1 MSVVQSKKPDL
12 EEDLKHLKDFQR
24 RSVDAVFQRLY
35 LDPAPARRFLI
46 ADEVGLGKTLI
57 ARGVITRAVAHLW
70 DNVRQIDVIYLC
82 SNNDIARQN
91 VSRLTP
97 RGIESVADAT
107 RITLLPITQNR
118 KEVGKVNVIALTPGT
133 SLDLKGSLGTK
144 RERALLMHMLLP
156 HWGLDFT
163 GACRVFCGY
172 ASLQRFRSTVHNFAS
187 EESVDVELSKRFLEA
202 IDSHCRADQANRQ
215 KTIRQ
220 RLNEV
225 ITVFNNNTRVS
236 KETLEERAQ
245 LIGELRQ
252 ILAKSCIRALQPDLI
267 ILDEFQ
273 RFKDLLTG
281 DGPSGEMARQL
292 FEYEDESTKARVL
305 LLSATPYKMYTVA
318 DEAGG
323 EDHYADFVRTV
334 RFLLADDPAAA
345 DGLENHLK
353 NYRRE
358 LFRLAQTGADGL
370 ETARSGIETFLRKI
384 MVRTER
390 MAITADR
397 SGMLVEKPQRGVQ
410 VSAAD
415 ARTYVDVQRI
425 TQALEHKD
433 PVEYWKAAPW
443 LVNFMVDQ
451 YELGRKI
458 TSVIDEGNQ
467 TKDFV
472 SAIEKGRNALL
483 PWSDVAS
490 FRKLD
495 PAHGKLSWLIA
506 QSLDRGLWKALWLPP
521 SLPYYSLAKPFDEIA
536 RSSPTKSLLFSA
548 WRVVPRVV
556 AASLSHEAERRM
568 YEKLEG
574 EGADLSGAPDRHG
587 DRLSISR
594 KDGRTAGLSVLSIL
608 YPSVWLARECHPR
621 KLSLRFFASH
631 GRLPTVEELIKE
643 TENHI
648 KPLLDQLTLNTER
661 STPDESWYWAAPM
674 LFDLSDSR
682 EETAQWLNREL
693 ALLWS
698 TKERQS
704 AKQVDEDEET
714 AASVSLVGTDKEHS
728 AMDELI
734 NRVRQLKIGEIPTG
748 APPKDLLRMIALMAI
763 AGPATVALRSF
774 ALATGASS
782 ISSVTARD
790 CAARVGASFRTLFN
804 QPDSTAIVKA
814 VCVEAGKDDDY
825 WKQCLEY
832 GAAGGLQAVLDE
844 YAHLLVDEAGVFGK
858 SADRIIGEI
867 SQYIVT
873 VASLKR
879 ARVGVQDIYV
889 KRGVVRR
896 KSETIRSRLA
906 MRLGE
911 VR

>member
-345 DGLENHLK
+345 D
-353 NYRRE
+353 
-358 LFRLAQTGADGL
+358 
-370 ETARSGIETFLRKI
+370 
-384 MVRTER
+384 
-390 MAITADR
+390 
-397 SGMLVEKPQRGVQ
+397 EK
-410 VSAAD
+410 
-415 ARTYVDVQRI
+415 T
-425 TQALEHKD
+425 T
-433 PVEYWKAAPW
+433 
-443 LVNFMVDQ
+443 
-451 YELGRKI
+451 
-458 TSVIDEGNQ
+458 
-467 TKDFV
+467 
-472 SAIEKGRNALL
+472 
-483 PWSDVAS
+483 
-490 FRKLD
+490 
-495 PAHGKLSWLIA
+495 
-506 QSLDRGLWKALWLPP
+506 
-521 SLPYYSLAKPFDEIA
+521 
-536 RSSPTKSLLFSA
+536 
-548 WRVVPRVV
+548 
-556 AASLSHEAERRM
+556 
-568 YEKLEG
+568 
-574 EGADLSGAPDRHG
+574 
-587 DRLSISR
+587 
-594 KDGRTAGLSVLSIL
+594 
-608 YPSVWLARECHPR
+608 
-621 KLSLRFFASH
+621 
-631 GRLPTVEELIKE
+631 
-643 TENHI
+643 
-648 KPLLDQLTLNTER
+648 
-661 STPDESWYWAAPM
+661 
-674 LFDLSDSR
+674 
-682 EETAQWLNREL
+682 
-693 ALLWS
+693 
-698 TKERQS
+698 
-704 AKQVDEDEET
+704 
-714 AASVSLVGTDKEHS
+714 
-728 AMDELI
+728 
-734 NRVRQLKIGEIPTG
+734 
-748 APPKDLLRMIALMAI
+748 
-763 AGPATVALRSF
+763 
-774 ALATGASS
+774 
-782 ISSVTARD
+782 
-790 CAARVGASFRTLFN
+790 
-804 QPDSTAIVKA
+804 
-814 VCVEAGKDDDY
+814 
-825 WKQCLEY
+825 
-832 GAAGGLQAVLDE
+832 
-844 YAHLLVDEAGVFGK
+844 
-858 SADRIIGEI
+858 
-867 SQYIVT
+867 
-873 VASLKR
+873 
-879 ARVGVQDIYV
+879 
-889 KRGVVRR
+889 
-896 KSETIRSRLA
+896 
-906 MRLGE
+906 
-911 VR
+911 